1 MTLAHAR
8 CVPRRG
14 RSRPRPPA
22 IPLASPPASATVTAA
37 AIRAAAAVT
46 AAAAAA
52 ATVAGLGG
60 PADVDVYGRPMGRP
74 PWMAGQYLA
83 LREHQGRGSGVIYL
97 IHFDRP
103 IGDLLNP
110 RGFASHYT
118 GWTLDLPA
126 RLVDHAAGRGA
137 RLMQVVGEQGI
148 GWQLARIWTGPRA
161 RERSLKGSGGAAR
174 RCPVCHLTRLGL
186 APARP
191 ADLFAFEVGAR
202 AAALVAPPSELP
214 PAVAA

>member
-1 MTLAHAR
+1 MRAR
-8 CVPRRG
+8 RARWLT
-14 RSRPRPPA
+14 RDNA
-22 IPLASPPASATVTAA
+22 
-37 AIRAAAAVT
+37 RAA
-46 AAAAAA
+46 
-52 ATVAGLGG
+52 LSN
-60 PADVDVYGRPMGRP
+60 
-74 PWMAGQYLA
+74 A
-83 LREHQGRGSGVIYL
+83 LTNSRQIQH
-97 IHFDRP
+97 
-103 IGDLLNP
+103 
-110 RGFASHYT
+110 
-118 GWTLDLPA
+118 WTLDLPA

-202 AAALVAPPSELP
+202 VAGLDVLELAAA
-214 PAVAA
+214 